1 MTEPPKDKKRH
12 LNGSFNSILIDG
24 ARGTTTTTGLC
35 TTDMT
40 GATSNVDKSL
50 LLSERN
56 GRHMVNKAG
65 CLLSNHN
72 MKAMRKHK
80 RTSYIPE
87 TNGND
92 SSIDGSSKDGEEHE
106 DSETSPLLDISKE
119 IEQCSED
126 WPIDPDGNSVTLT
139 DDVSHFNGFKLAHP
153 FGRPKRFMLEVF
165 IMVNMAQL
173 MYTAMLVFT
182 KSAMLAHG
190 ASITNLFL
198 YRCAVLFFI

>member
-1 MTEPPKDKKRH
+1 
-12 LNGSFNSILIDG
+12 
-24 ARGTTTTTGLC
+24 
-35 TTDMT
+35 
-40 GATSNVDKSL
+40 
-50 LLSERN
+50 
-56 GRHMVNKAG
+56 
-65 CLLSNHN
+65 
-72 MKAMRKHK
+72 MRKQK

-87 TNGND
+87 THDND
-92 SSIDGSSKDGEEHE
+92 SSNDGLSRNGEELD

-153 FGRPKRFMLEVF
+153 FGRPKRFLLEVF

-173 MYTAMLVFT
+173 MYTAMLVFA

-190 ASITNLFL
+190 ASISNLFL
-198 YRCAVLFFI
+198 YRCAVLFFIQSIKQAVFPDHDELSMSGKNWPQHRQYDSSMYNAWL